1 MYGMIH
7 RAARQ
12 MVLNGGDP
20 AVWPHILERAG
31 LEESDFISG
40 QSYPDEVTF
49 TLIGAVAAQLDLS
62 LEETLIRFGRYWVR
76 FADES
81 AFSHL
86 MKMAGQ
92 TLTEF
97 CENLDRLHA
106 NIDLSLPGVD
116 VPSFLVRSS
125 DETSLRITYVS
136 SRTGLEPFVTGLFE
150 GLLAHFGQSGQ
161 VRCLGPHEGGI
172 DFLITL
178 DG

>member
-12 MVLNGGDP
+12 MIVSSDDP
-20 AVWPHILERAG
+20 AVWPQILERAG

-49 TLIGAVAAQLDLS
+49 SLIVAVAAELDLS
-62 LEETLIRFGRYWVR
+62 LDETLIRFGRYWIQ

-81 AFSHL
+81 AVSHL

-92 TLTEF
+92 TITEF

-106 NIDLSLPGVD
+106 NISLSLPGVD
-116 VPSFLVRSS
+116 VPSFHVRSS
-125 DETSLRITYVS
+125 DETALRITYVS
-136 SRTGLEPFVTGLFE
+136 SRTGLESFVTGLFE
-150 GLLAHFGQSGQ
+150 GLLIHFGQSGQ
-161 VRCLGPHEGGI
+161 VQCLGPHEGGI
-172 DFLITL
+172 DFLVTL